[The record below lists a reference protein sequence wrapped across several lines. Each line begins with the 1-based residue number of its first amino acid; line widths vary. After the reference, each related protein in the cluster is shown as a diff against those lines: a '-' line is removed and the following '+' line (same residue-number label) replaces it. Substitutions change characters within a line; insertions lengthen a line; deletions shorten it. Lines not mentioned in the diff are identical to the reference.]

1 MLELRAD
8 RQVAAHKVPLSEES
22 VEVQPGVREDE
33 AGVVDGGHSPVEAG
47 GQGRVLTAKY
57 CSWIIKKF

>member
-8 RQVAAHKVPLSEES
+8 SQVAADEVSLSEES
-22 VEVQPGVREDE
+22 VEVQSGVREDE

-57 CSWIIKKF
+57 